1 MSLRKSAVAL
11 VWGVAL
17 SLLAVLPAGAQTAAE
32 KEAAEFYKGKQIKLL
47 IGGGAGGNYDTYARI
62 FERHLR
68 KHIPGNPEI
77 VPQNIAGAGGITA
90 ANQIYTGP
98 ADGTL
103 IGAMPRTLPL
113 DPLLYDR
120 KFEFDALK
128 FNWLGSLA
136 VETNMIIT
144 WHTSPIKTAE
154 DLWKHEGT
162 FAATAQNT
170 DGVIFSRLINDFL
183 GGKMKPIIG
192 YKGSPEM
199 FLAMERGEANGRAG
213 VPWSTIRTAQGDW
226 VKEKKINLVT
236 QLALVKDPDLPNV
249 PLLLDYV
256 KNPEHRAAFEVLF
269 IRQEM
274 GRPYVLSPNMAP
286 DRVKVLRDAFAKT
299 TKDKDYMAEMQKADL
314 DINLRTGEEVQALV
328 KKAYAAPP
336 AAVNLLKTLLK
347 D

>member
-1 MSLRKSAVAL
+1 MSVTKSVAAL
-11 VWGVAL
+11 SLGVAL
-17 SLLAVLPAGAQTAAE
+17 AIATVLPAGAQSAAE
-32 KEAAEFYKGKQIKLL
+32 KSAAEFYKGKQVKLL

-62 FERHLR
+62 FEKHLT

-77 VPQNIAGAGGITA
+77 IPQNIAGAGGITA

-120 KFEFDALK
+120 KYEFDALK
-128 FNWLGSLA
+128 LNWLGSLA

-162 FAATAQNT
+162 FAATAVNT

-183 GGKMKPIIG
+183 GGKMKPITG
-192 YKGSPEM
+192 YAGSPEM
-199 FLAMERGEANGRAG
+199 FLAMERGEVNGRAG
-213 VPWSTIRTAQGDW
+213 VPWSTIRTAQGEW

-236 QLALVKDPDLPNV
+236 QLGLRKDPDLPNV
-249 PLLLDYV
+249 PLLLDHV

-286 DRVKVLRDAFAKT
+286 DRVKVLRDAFAAT
-299 TKDKDYMAEMQKADL
+299 TKDPAYMADMKKADL

-328 KKAYAAPP
+328 QKAYSAPP
-336 AAVNLLKTLLK
+336 AAVTLLK
-347 D
+347 QLLKD